1 MSVLDQV
8 ITASE
13 AAALL
18 GVTTRQVQRLCKAG
32 KLDNRY
38 ADGVYLITR
47 ESVTRYKVSG
57 PDQSDPDT
65 SAPTSRL
72 AVGRSSIYHS
82 M

>member
-1 MSVLDQV
+1 MSILDRV

-18 GVTTRQVQRLCKAG
+18 GVTTRHVQRMCKAG
-32 KLDNRY
+32 KLDSRY

-47 ESVTRYKVSG
+47 ESVSQYKAGCPS
-57 PDQSDPDT
+57 QSDHDT
-65 SAPTSRL
+65 SSPTSPL
-72 AVGRSSIYHS
+72 SAGRASIYRS